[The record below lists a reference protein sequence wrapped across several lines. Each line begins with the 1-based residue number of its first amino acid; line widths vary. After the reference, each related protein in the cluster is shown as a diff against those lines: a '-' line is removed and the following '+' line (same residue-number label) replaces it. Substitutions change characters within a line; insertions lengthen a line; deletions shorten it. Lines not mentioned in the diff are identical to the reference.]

1 MTKAELINVVAQ
13 KTELSKKDSEK
24 AVVAV
29 IDAISEALAAGE
41 KVALVGFGTFEVKE
55 RAAREGI
62 NPRTKEKIEI
72 PSSKLPSFKAGKALK
87 EIVSKLFGIHQ
98 EHIQQLRCF
107 RGCCCIS
114 RS

>member
-62 NPRTKEKIEI
+62 NPRTKETFFIRRNFLF
-72 PSSKLPSFKAGKALK
+72 SNSAGSLAD
-87 EIVSKLFGIHQ
+87 
-98 EHIQQLRCF
+98 
-107 RGCCCIS
+107 
-114 RS
+114 

>member
-1 MTKAELINVVAQ
+1 MTKAELINAVAQ

-29 IDAISEALAAGE
+29 IDAISETLAAGE

-72 PSSKLPSFKAGKALK
+72 PASKLPVFKAGKALK
-87 EIVSKLFGIHQ
+87 EAVK
-98 EHIQQLRCF
+98 
-107 RGCCCIS
+107 
-114 RS
+114 